1 MQRMALADLVQYA
14 RLVSQQLNSR
24 VNATE
29 KRDQTH
35 QQMCV

>member
-14 RLVSQQLNSR
+14 RLVSQLLNSR